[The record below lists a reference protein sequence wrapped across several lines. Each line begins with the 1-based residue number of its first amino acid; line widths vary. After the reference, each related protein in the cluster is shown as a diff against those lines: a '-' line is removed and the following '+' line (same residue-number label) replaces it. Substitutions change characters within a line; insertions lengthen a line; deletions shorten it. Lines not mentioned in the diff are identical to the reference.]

1 MERLARDRAAG
12 LAGALFEE
20 GRGRGAAGIGLSTG
34 FLKPAESLKTL
45 LYRRAGGAGMRRS
58 GWIFLHSLGT
68 FGAAALDG

>member
-1 MERLARDRAAG
+1 VERLARDRAAG

-68 FGAAALDG
+68 FGAPALDG

>member
-20 GRGRGAAGIGLSTG
+20 GRGGGAAGIGLSTG
-34 FLKPAESLKTL
+34 FLKAAESVKTL
-45 LYRRAGGAGMRRS
+45 LYRAGGAGMRRS

-68 FGAAALDG
+68 FGAPALDG